1 MKTALITGSAKRI
14 GKEIALH
21 LAKQNYNIIIHHH
34 TSKEEALELQKQ
46 IPNSQVVFGNL
57 QHSDATRFIL
67 DQVKGQVDLLINNA
81 AVFESDSLQNFTYT
95 HFLKSMAIN
104 LYAPMSFTVEMQKR
118 YESGIII
125 NLLDAWAADHP
136 SNFLS
141 YCTSKNSLK
150 EFTLQSCKQLKS
162 GFRMNGI
169 LIGAALHKEGYP
181 KDFFDNLQ
189 KQYPSSVQS
198 ICNAI
203 DYIIQN
209 RINGELVSAAN

>member
-21 LAKQNYNIIIHHH
+21 LAKQNYRIIIHHN

-46 IPNSQVVFGNL
+46 VPNSQIVFGNL
-57 QHSDATRFIL
+57 QHSDATKLIL
-67 DQVKGQVDLLINNA
+67 NQINGKVDILINNA
-81 AVFESDSLQNFTYT
+81 AIFKNDSLDNFTYDYL
-95 HFLKSMAIN
+95 LKSMMIN
-104 LYAPMSFTVEMQKR
+104 LYAPMAFTMEMQKR
-118 YESGIII
+118 YESGVII

-141 YCTSKNSLK
+141 YCISKNALK
-150 EFTLQSCKQLKS
+150 DFTIQGSKQLKD

-181 KDFFDNLQ
+181 KEFFDALQ
-189 KQYPSSVQS
+189 KKYPSSPEG
-198 ICNAI
+198 ICKAV
-203 DYIIQN
+203 DYILSDSDM
-209 RINGELVSAAN
+209 NGEIVECK

>member
-14 GKEIALH
+14 GKEIAMH

-57 QHSDATRFIL
+57 QHADAARFIL
-67 DQVKGQVDLLINNA
+67 DQVNGNVDVLINNA
-81 AVFESDSLQNFTYT
+81 SIFENDSLSNFTYDV
-95 HFLKSMAIN
+95 FVKSMMIN
-104 LYAPMSFTVEMQKR
+104 LHAPMAFTTEMQKL
-118 YESGIII
+118 YKSGVII
-125 NLLDAWAADHP
+125 NLLDAWAAGHP

-141 YCTSKNSLK
+141 YCISKNSLK
-150 EFTLQSCKQLKS
+150 EFTLQGSKQLKK

-181 KDFFDNLQ
+181 KEFFDKLY
-189 KQYPSSVQS
+189 KKYPSSIES
-198 ICNAI
+198 ICKAI
-203 DYIIQN
+203 DYIITN
-209 RINGELVSAAN
+209 TSNGMLIDTFN

>member
-34 TSKEEALELQKQ
+34 TSKEEAIALQKQ
-46 IPNSQVVFGNL
+46 IPNSQIVFGNL
-57 QHSDATRFIL
+57 QHSDAARFVL
-67 DQVKGQVDLLINNA
+67 DQANGNIDVLINNA
-81 AVFESDSLQNFTYT
+81 AIFENDSLDNFTYDR
-95 HFLKSMAIN
+95 FLKSMMIN
-104 LYAPMSFTVEMQKR
+104 LYAPMSFTIEMQKR
-118 YESGIII
+118 YKSGIII

-150 EFTLQSCKQLKS
+150 EFTLQGSKQLKN

-169 LIGAALHKEGYP
+169 LIGAALYKEGYP
-181 KDFFDNLQ
+181 KDFFDKLQ
-189 KQYPSSVQS
+189 KKYPSSVES

-203 DYIIQN
+203 DYIMKN
-209 RINGELVSAAN
+209 DINGALLNAKN